1 MGLFWMIFSEIC
13 FFVCIQACRKKF
25 LETCLILVS
34 NFWTSRRGEDHWW
47 GSINLSC
54 PKNAYLI
61 FVNLEPVISCNWI
74 YTQKNQKVP
83 STSSLYSSLFTCHPS
98 PLTSLLILM
107 MKLIWQ
113 WILKH
118 FIQINRLLTLITNK
132 CCIIIKKVPS
142 AQWYRWFYK
151 KNFDVEL
158 IFQRSGSFLS
168 MGPVEKDLSCEWDSQ
183 SIVK

>member
-1 MGLFWMIFSEIC
+1 MPTNCHMKKGRDIQGPLMGLFWMIFSEIC
-13 FFVCIQACRKKF
+13 FFVCIQACRKKL

-83 STSSLYSSLFTCHPS
+83 STCLLYILHSLPVILHPS
-98 PLTSLLILM
+98 LLYQFL
-107 MKLIWQ
+107 W
-113 WILKH
+113 W
-118 FIQINRLLTLITNK
+118 N
-132 CCIIIKKVPS
+132 S
-142 AQWYRWFYK
+142 
-151 KNFDVEL
+151 FDNE
-158 IFQRSGSFLS
+158 FLS
-168 MGPVEKDLSCEWDSQ
+168 ILYK
-183 SIVK
+183 